1 MGSKHSIVPQW
12 GQAQDYMGSV
22 INPPSSSALNDGS
35 MGYPTVPTPAAYV
48 PGSLNLPWMDSVG
61 SSVAGGSPTMP
72 IQSNAT
78 SWAPTLASPSSI
90 SDMSSYLRTPTGM
103 ESVPTY
109 NFGGTNGQSGLLS
122 NAPGF
127 DTPMVLDSNIF
138 GVTSQATPSWFS
150 GLGDWASKNKELISG
165 GVGLAQAGL
174 GAFNAWNTNQTAK
187 DQLKFQKESFG
198 KQYEA
203 QKGLT
208 NSQLSD
214 RQARRVAEHPDRAES
229 VESYMNKYGVR

>member
-1 MGSKHSIVPQW
+1 MALNMPW
-12 GQAQDYMGSV
+12 AQAPDYLGSV
-22 INPPSSSALNDGS
+22 ISPPSSSALNNGS
-35 MGYPTVPTPAAYV
+35 MGYPTVPTPSAYV

-72 IQSNAT
+72 IQVNAP
-78 SWAPTLASPSSI
+78 SWAPTLASSAGM

-103 ESVPTY
+103 DSVPTY
-109 NFGGTNGQSGLLS
+109 NFGGTNGQPGLLS
-122 NAPGF
+122 NVTGLE
-127 DTPMVLDSNIF
+127 TPVGLDSGMF
-138 GVTSQATPSWFS
+138 SVASQPTTSWFS
-150 GLGDWASKNKELISG
+150 GLGDWASKNKELITG

-187 DQLKFQKESFG
+187 DQLKFQKDSFS

-214 RQARRVAEHPDRAES
+214 RQAQRVREHPDTATS
-229 VESYMNKYGVR
+229 VNDYMKQYGVK